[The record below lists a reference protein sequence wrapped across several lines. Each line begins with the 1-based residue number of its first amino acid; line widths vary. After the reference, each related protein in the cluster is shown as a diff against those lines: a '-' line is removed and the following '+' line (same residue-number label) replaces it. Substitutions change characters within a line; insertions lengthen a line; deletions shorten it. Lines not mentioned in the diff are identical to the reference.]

1 MCLMCGSPSL
11 RGCFTSAA
19 LTSALCARF
28 QECTVKGL
36 SGRAAARLKLSA
48 ATSVQWQR
56 RLWEA
61 AIIAPVVSLAMRVW
75 VLHEP
80 KCASMIRR
88 FPLRAH
94 SLSALSGLSS
104 LIFNQ

>member
-36 SGRAAARLKLSA
+36 SGRAVAARLKFSA

-56 RLWEA
+56 RLWEG
-61 AIIAPVVSLAMRVW
+61 AIIAPIVSPAMKVW

-80 KCASMIRR
+80 K
-88 FPLRAH
+88 
-94 SLSALSGLSS
+94 
-104 LIFNQ
+104 

>member
-61 AIIAPVVSLAMRVW
+61 AIIAPVVSPAMRVW

-80 KCASMIRR
+80 KWASMIRR

-94 SLSALSGLSS
+94 SLCLVR
-104 LIFNQ
+104 FVFTDF

>member
-1 MCLMCGSPSL
+1 M
-11 RGCFTSAA
+11 SAA
-19 LTSALCARF
+19 LTSALRAGF

-56 RLWEA
+56 RLWEG
-61 AIIAPVVSLAMRVW
+61 AIIAPVVSPAMRVW

-80 KCASMIRR
+80 KWASMIRR

-94 SLSALSGLSS
+94 PLCLVR
-104 LIFNQ
+104 FVFTDF